1 MSGLEAYL
9 AMVEGLGSCSRW
21 KFIHFM
27 HFHFVFIRPGSG
39 KRLKLQRTF
48 VRFWG
53 FESIIWKSESTL
65 GCSLE
70 SGWSA
75 YEVGLGG
82 QSPANI
88 QVQIQVE
95 RMVIYCIFFICWG
108 GVSPCYS
115 DYSDLTLTSD
125 LLGARCARCAPRE
138 PTRCPSSPSW
148 EKTQNQWEEWGNV
161 F

>member
-1 MSGLEAYL
+1 
-9 AMVEGLGSCSRW
+9 MVEGLGSCSRW

-75 YEVGLGG
+75 YEVELGG

-88 QVQIQVE
+88 FIKGFSSNTNTNTNTSRKNGDILHILHLLRRGFTLLFRLFRFDFDKRLVGGSLCPVCPE
-95 RMVIYCIFFICWG
+95 RTDSLSIFTQ
-108 GVSPCYS
+108 
-115 DYSDLTLTSD
+115 L
-125 LLGARCARCAPRE
+125 RE
-138 PTRCPSSPSW
+138 N
-148 EKTQNQWEEWGNV
+148 TQLYVRNV